1 MLSVLT
7 DRIMDRLRN
16 QKACQMPPIPVR
28 DSVDWPV
35 LVLAKRDHLHGN
47 VVNQYLCLSR
57 GESKKFKIF
66 TSDDATLCESA
77 TEVAPV
83 EFDSASD
90 LFLNVFLI
98 ESFWRLQVDVHLI
111 ERWLRKDFVVESSF
125 FDHAGA
131 AT

>member
-1 MLSVLT
+1 
-7 DRIMDRLRN
+7 
-16 QKACQMPPIPVR
+16 MPPIPVR

-66 TSDDATLCESA
+66 TSDDATLCESATDATLCESA